1 MSELKYAV
9 LMETNGEEHE
19 SWYYF
24 LKFNGNESKLK
35 YLSKQI
41 EQIEMYIIDEMSTFD
56 LDLENLVSEQTAKE
70 MTKVELNSVTF
81 HRKFDGQLQHVNLG
95 LKKKDSNEKRIW
107 RAFKVLG
114 LGGIDKFIDDEDID
128 EEDQVSARSES
139 DHEEDDDLVP
149 LPMGDDVVVE
159 EM

>member
-81 HRKFDGQLQHVNLG
+81 HRKFDGQLQHVNLMKNEFG
-95 LKKKDSNEKRIW
+95 ELLKFLDLEVLISLLMMKILMKKTK
-107 RAFKVLG
+107 
-114 LGGIDKFIDDEDID
+114 
-128 EEDQVSARSES
+128 
-139 DHEEDDDLVP
+139 
-149 LPMGDDVVVE
+149 
-159 EM
+159 